1 MKNQK
6 NIGECLS
13 NEDENDF
20 EDFSFNDSDLTAA
33 LIEASEN
40 VESNKFFVFVLKTK
54 FFKYN

>member
-13 NEDENDF
+13 NEDEILKSDENNF

-40 VESNKFFVFVLKTK
+40 VESNKFFVFIL
-54 FFKYN
+54 